1 MSKRKRKAP
10 SHLRLLRGQ
19 RKKAGMPPG
28 SVVYT
33 GEQPAQPQ
41 QTRIML
47 MDYDDAVFEERIL
60 IDIDQAFDFKMK
72 SRVTWINID
81 GIQDENLISKV
92 GKHFDLHPLVQE
104 DIVDTNQRAKMEE
117 YDGYLYMVL
126 RAMQYNYE
134 THEVESEQ
142 FSLILSKN
150 YLITF
155 QERPGDVFDEIRDRL
170 RTNKGRVRREGC
182 DYLAYSL
189 IDAIV
194 DHYFV
199 ILDTF
204 SERLEALEDQLL
216 DNPSHQVL
224 THIHELKRELTL
236 MRKTIWPLR
245 ELVNSLQRTGSLL
258 VSEQTRL
265 YLRDVY
271 DHTIHIMDTI
281 ESLRDVVTG
290 MLEIY
295 LSSLS
300 NRMNAVMKVLAVIAT
315 IFMPLSFITG
325 VYGMNFHDM
334 PEMSVGWTYPW
345 GFWAVIITVAL
356 TMLIIFRKNK
366 WL

>member
-1 MSKRKRKAP
+1 MSKKKRRTL

-33 GEQPAQPQ
+33 GEQPAVPQP
-41 QTRIML
+41 TRIML
-47 MDYDDAVFEERIL
+47 MDYDEAVFEERML
-60 IDIDQAFDFKMK
+60 INIEQAFDFKMK
-72 SRVTWINID
+72 STATWINID
-81 GIQDENLISKV
+81 GIQDESLISKV
-92 GKHFDLHPLVQE
+92 GKHFELHPLVQE

-126 RAMQYNYE
+126 RALQYNYE

-142 FSLILSKN
+142 FSLILAKN
-150 YLITF
+150 YIITF
-155 QERPGDVFDEIRDRL
+155 QERPGDVFDQIRDRL
-170 RTNKGRVRREGC
+170 RGNKGRARRLGC

-199 ILDTF
+199 ILDVF

-216 DNPSHQVL
+216 NNPSHQVL
-224 THIHELKRELTL
+224 TRIHELKRELTL
-236 MRKTIWPLR
+236 MRKNIWPLR
-245 ELVNSLQRTGSLL
+245 ELVNAMQRTHSPL
-258 VSEQTRL
+258 VSEPTRL

-281 ESLRDVVTG
+281 ESLRDVVSG

-325 VYGMNFHDM
+325 VYGMNFHNM

-345 GFWAVIITVAL
+345 GFWAVILTVAL